1 MKALLIRVCIISI
14 TVILFTGFNL
24 SAETC
29 RTVEGFVHDS
39 NNQKPVIGALIL
51 LAMKQGNDPDCVINN
66 KLVSLTDKTGR
77 FTFYNV
83 PLGDYVI
90 LYNLSGKIKKIWDG
104 LKINY
109 SPAESYPGY
118 LGNIQKSL
126 GVPITILK
134 GAEFKIVNGKVVAT
148 SGYFY
153 AKDLDLIL
161 IGINNELYTISVGET
176 PKDLNLSVRTDI
188 PKKK

>member
-1 MKALLIRVCIISI
+1 MKALLMRVCIISI
-14 TVILFTGFNL
+14 TIMVFTGYDL
-24 SAETC
+24 SAETN
-29 RTVEGFVHDS
+29 RTMGGFVCDS
-39 NNQKPVIGALIL
+39 NTEKPVIGALVL
-51 LAMKQGNDPDCVINN
+51 LAKKQGNDPVCVINN

-77 FTFYNV
+77 FAFYNLPV
-83 PLGDYVI
+83 GDYVV
-90 LYNLSGKIKKIWDG
+90 LYNLSGKIKEIWDG

-109 SPAESYPGY
+109 SPVESYPGY

-126 GVPITILK
+126 GVAITILK

-161 IGINNELYTISVGET
+161 IGINNELYTISVGEI
-176 PKDLNLSVRTDI
+176 PKDLNLSVKTI
-188 PKKK
+188 VE